1 MKNIDTT
8 MRIRLWFETDSQML
22 FGLGRVLLLKQ
33 VDECGSL
40 YKAAKEMGMSY
51 RAAWG
56 KIKATENELGV
67 ELLTKAPGEKRYR
80 LSENGRLLL
89 DRFDLWCR
97 DIEELALQKA
107 RNIFPWQIRKF
118 DAKEINNTP

>member
-22 FGLGRVLLLKQ
+22 FGLGRVLLLKK

-40 YKAAKEMGMSY
+40 YKAAKEIGMSY

-56 KIKATENELGV
+56 KIKATEKLNSASDCSRKLRVKSGTACPKTAGFCWIILMLGAA
-67 ELLTKAPGEKRYR
+67 TSRRWRFKRPGISFPGK
-80 LSENGRLLL
+80 SANS
-89 DRFDLWCR
+89 
-97 DIEELALQKA
+97 IQK
-107 RNIFPWQIRKF
+107 K
-118 DAKEINNTP
+118 